1 MMVVPEPG
9 LEESVSTV
17 SKVVETAFRFF
28 HCVPLTERR
37 SEMKKSF
44 AWFML
49 LGLVGFTLSGHALA
63 EGGKIHRFTATP
75 DNIHNGMFESTIP
88 PVLKIDSGDTV
99 IFNSLMLFEG
109 KLRAGMTFEEV
120 LALRKSVLDRGL
132 GAYALTGPFY
142 VNGAEPGDVLEVRI
156 KRIVPGDYGITYN
169 YPGDM
174 NRGGLPEYIK
184 DSYIKTVPFSK
195 DKKTA
200 EFKPGIVFQLRP
212 FFGTM
217 GVSPKPGER
226 KNSGVPDYFGGNMDN
241 KELVAGTTVF
251 FPVFAKGALF
261 MAADAHGAQGDGEVN
276 ITGLE
281 TYIEEAEFQ
290 FIVRKDLKLERPM
303 AETPTHW
310 ITMGFHQ
317 SLDEA
322 MKIALRDAIDFLVRT
337 KNLSKNEAYAVC
349 STAVDFRVTQV
360 VDGNKGIHAM
370 IPKEIFK

>member
-1 MMVVPEPG
+1 
-9 LEESVSTV
+9 
-17 SKVVETAFRFF
+17 
-28 HCVPLTERR
+28 
-37 SEMKKSF
+37 MKKSLAHVLVLF
-44 AWFML
+44 LVSMT
-49 LGLVGFTLSGHALA
+49 LGACTSMEA
-63 EGGKIHRFTATP
+63 GKVHKFTATP
-75 DNIHNGMFESTIP
+75 ANIHNGMFESTVP

-99 IFNSLMLFEG
+99 VFNSLMLFEG
-109 KLRAGMTFEEV
+109 KLKAGMTFDDV
-120 LALRKSVLDRGL
+120 LALRKSVMDRKL

-200 EFKPGIVFQLRP
+200 EFKPGVVFPLKP

-217 GVSPKPGER
+217 GVSPKPGEQ

-241 KELVAGTTVF
+241 KELGVGTTLF

-290 FIVRKDLKLERPM
+290 FVVRKDFKLERPM
-303 AETPTHW
+303 AETATHW
-310 ITMGFHQ
+310 IAMGFHQ

-322 MKIALRDAIDFLVRT
+322 MKIALRDSIDFLVRT
-337 KNLSKNEAYAVC
+337 KNLTKNEAYAVC
-349 STAVDFRVTQV
+349 SSAVDFRVTQV
-360 VDGNKGIHAM
+360 VDGNKGVHAM
-370 IPKEIFK
+370 IPKDIFK